1 MVNHY
6 RRGGVDSASNPVRGD
21 LDRVAQLSYL
31 KVLIGLSISKNVIL
45 NVYNYMKYNIK
56 SGFNVKYTVY

>member
-6 RRGGVDSASNPVRGD
+6 RWGGVDSASNPVRGD